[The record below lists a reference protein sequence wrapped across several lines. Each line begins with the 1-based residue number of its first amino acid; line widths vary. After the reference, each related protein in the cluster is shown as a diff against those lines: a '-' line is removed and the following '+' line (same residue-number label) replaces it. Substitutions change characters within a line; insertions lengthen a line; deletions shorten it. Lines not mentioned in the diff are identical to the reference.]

1 MMKRLHLLALI
12 PSAVLL
18 TMVVAVQL
26 AASRAERA
34 QPQAD
39 LDMMIT
45 MPSGGSRPLRE
56 VLARLEPRAAASET
70 KETPPSVR
78 PDPLRRDEERGEDV
92 VERAFDLQVAGEVE
106 LPTLCEL
113 AEQRFR
119 AGDLAQARALYAS
132 VAPDEPGYSLAQRR
146 IGWEIQTKL
155 DGDPLAGVGSVNRSL
170 RADPMDGNAWQD
182 ASRVYVESL
191 ASVFRFR

>member
-1 MMKRLHLLALI
+1 MMKRLQLLALI
-12 PSAVLL
+12 PFAVLL
-18 TMVVAVQL
+18 IMVVVVQL
-26 AASRAERA
+26 AASRAEHA
-34 QPQAD
+34 QPQVD

-56 VLARLEPRAAASET
+56 VLARVEPRAAASET
-70 KETPPSVR
+70 KGTPPSER

-92 VERAFDLQVAGEVE
+92 VERAFDAQVAGGAE
-106 LPTLCEL
+106 LPTLCAL

-119 AGDLAQARALYAS
+119 AGDFAQARALYAS
-132 VAPDEPGYSLAQRR
+132 VAPDEPGYSRAQRR

-155 DGDPLAGVGSVNRSL
+155 EGDPLAGVGSVNRSL
-170 RADPMDGNAWQD
+170 LADPLDGNVWQD

-191 ASVFRFR
+191 ASLFR

>member
-18 TMVVAVQL
+18 ILVAVVPL

-34 QPQAD
+34 QPQLD

-56 VLARLEPRAAASET
+56 VLARVEPRAAASET
-70 KETPPSVR
+70 MGTLFSGR
-78 PDPLRRDEERGEDV
+78 PDPLGRDEERGEDV
-92 VERAFDLQVAGEVE
+92 VERAFDVQVAGEVA
-106 LPTLCEL
+106 LPTLCAL

-119 AGDLAQARALYAS
+119 AGDFAQARALYAS

-146 IGWEIQTKL
+146 LGWEIQTKL

-191 ASVFRFR
+191 ASLFR